1 MLWRLHI
8 VFWLWSLVNVIVKA
22 DRFRKLSYLFLWPQL
37 PDLFIYIFNQTHRSR
52 KKANSNDDKKENRNN
67 SEEKWKYCAAMQQSE
82 GCSTTVL
89 GKPNRN
95 KGAKATERGCHVLQ
109 VVKRGD
115 CNYGVEALTL
125 ETHFFFRVS
134 VLQCRSHRT
143 NPKNLTL
150 LRFCIL
156 FFSAV
161 KDSWKTQSSPY

>member
-1 MLWRLHI
+1 
-8 VFWLWSLVNVIVKA
+8 
-22 DRFRKLSYLFLWPQL
+22 
-37 PDLFIYIFNQTHRSR
+37 
-52 KKANSNDDKKENRNN
+52 
-67 SEEKWKYCAAMQQSE
+67 MQQSE
-82 GCSTTVL
+82 GCSTAVL

-125 ETHFFFRVS
+125 ETHFFFFFFGVS

-150 LRFCIL
+150 LRFCTL
-156 FFSAV
+156 FFFGSER
-161 KDSWKTQSSPY
+161 QL